1 MFAVIRSIFMWL
13 GQFLL
18 TYAIDASSR
27 KVLAKAVSLAE
38 KSNQKG
44 VAKMKIALK
53 YLRIDGTEYLK
64 NASESKLRWLIE
76 SKLQ

>member
-18 TYAIDASSR
+18 TYAVDASSR
-27 KVLAKAVSLAE
+27 AVLAKAIKLAE
-38 KSNQKG
+38 ESNQKG
-44 VAKMKIALK
+44 AAKMQIALK

-64 NASESKLRWLIE
+64 NAAESKLRWLIE